1 MAERPGKPAPVGEA
15 VASFLKQSGLDAVVQ
30 RASVLADWPA
40 IVGPQIARVTT
51 PQRVT
56 RDGTLYVDVASHQW
70 MSELSLMEVQL
81 LEKIN
86 AREGGEPIR
95 RIRWGLRR

>member
-1 MAERPGKPAPVGEA
+1 MAERRGKPAPVGEA
-15 VASFLKQSGLDAVVQ
+15 LASYLKESGLDAVVQ

-40 IVGPQIARVTT
+40 VVGPQIARVTT

-86 AREGGEPIR
+86 ARQGCEPVH